1 MAFEKIFSR
10 VYHDYVDNE
19 QTDNKKLVEKIQQLG
34 QQFTI
39 NVFKGVN
46 DFINAV
52 FETTLALYDPDIL
65 GFLEDLERDL
75 DKMVLTKTVQNQTY
89 FVLLVLSRVINKDK
103 DKDLRFKCLALANV
117 SPQDF
122 GTDEYLL
129 LNEQAPLMKIVENEN
144 SEFDEMV
151 TKLVS

>member
-117 SPQDF
+117 SP
-122 GTDEYLL
+122 
-129 LNEQAPLMKIVENEN
+129 
-144 SEFDEMV
+144 
-151 TKLVS
+151 